1 MKGKLLLLL
10 ILYSSILMAKDLSVQ
25 GPIYQIK
32 EQDALEWIE
41 NRLLKMEKSGEI
53 QRHQEKLQ
61 KQAIYSVKNPKKV
74 KNIGKTKVPR
84 TFEKDLTFVLS
95 YDIKTADGKIIHR
108 AGDNINP
115 LNLNQLSNTNKKLLL
130 FIDGQDL
137 SQVSWALKQQ
147 RKRALNSNIAK
158 IVLINGS
165 ATDLM
170 EKHQVRFYFD
180 QEGKLVNYFNIKQVP
195 AIVEPKNNKLIISEV
210 KI

>member
-1 MKGKLLLLL
+1 MNRLLLLL
-10 ILYSSILMAKDLSVQ
+10 ILYSSTLMAKDLGVQ

-41 NRLLKMEKSGEI
+41 NRLQKMEKSGEI

-61 KQAIYSVKNPKKV
+61 KQAIYSVKNPKKI
-74 KNIGKTKVPR
+74 KNISKTKVAR
-84 TFEKDLTFVLS
+84 TFEKDLSFVLS
-95 YDIKTADGKIIHR
+95 YDIKTSDGKIIHQ
-108 AGDNINP
+108 AGDIINP
-115 LNLNQLSNTNKKLLL
+115 LKLNQLSDINKKSMI
-130 FIDGQDL
+130 FIDGEDL
-137 SQVSWALKQQ
+137 GQLSWALQQ
-147 RKRALNSNIAK
+147 QKKRALNNNIAK

-180 QEGKLVNYFNIKQVP
+180 QEGKLVNYFGIKQVP
-195 AIVEPKNNKLIISEV
+195 AIVEPKGNKLIISEV